1 MKTHSEN
8 YAGYMLGQ
16 TVEQYCS
23 DQIMPMGSEIDHLG
37 LSALKDVLL
46 CPAYI
51 ALEVMYLDR
60 SAGDEVNLH
69 RFDPIGGY
77 TAATMRLLYR
87 P

>member
-1 MKTHSEN
+1 MKTHPEN
-8 YAGYMLGQ
+8 YTGWMVGT
-16 TVEQYCS
+16 TVDQYCNEN
-23 DQIMPMGSEIDHLG
+23 IMPMGAEIENIG

-46 CPAYI
+46 SPAQI

-69 RFDPIGGY
+69 RFDPIQGY
-77 TAATMRLLYR
+77 THATVRLLYR

>member
-1 MKTHSEN
+1 MKTHPEN
-8 YAGYMLGQ
+8 YTGWLIGQ
-16 TVEQYCS
+16 TVEKYCD
-23 DQIMPMGSEIDHLG
+23 DQVMPMGSEIDNIG

-46 CPAYI
+46 SPAQI

-69 RFDPIGGY
+69 RFDPISGY
-77 TAATMRLLYR
+77 TCATVRLLYR